1 MTAMILMMRLFVQRP
16 KYPATRPGDMPT
28 IQAIPAAM
36 TPTVILDV
44 PCRIEID
51 PAREELDAWKDITI

>member
-1 MTAMILMMRLFVQRP
+1 MTSVTLMMSLSVQRP

-28 IQAIPAAM
+28 IQAIPTAM
-36 TPTVILDV
+36 TPTILDV